1 MRYMWTIK
9 NGYGLLQGCS
19 NAATLNELFTNILQE
34 IREHFIPCSI
44 WTSFSERYPIRI
56 PFKATSLLGEVF
68 VGEVVYDK
76 AENRL
81 IIYEDEASAPSK
93 EVAKRWAERPT
104 KPKELLLYRR
114 NAPLRAD
121 VQMALSHTALC
132 VAFLA
137 TGEVAS
143 SYEEAWDIVRKAA
156 EQS

>member
-1 MRYMWTIK
+1 MWTIK
-9 NGYGLLQGCS
+9 NGYGLLQDCS

-34 IREHFIPCSI
+34 IREHFIVCSI

-56 PFKATSLLGEVF
+56 PFKANSLLGEYF
-68 VGEVVYDK
+68 AGEVIYDK

-81 IIYEDEASAPSK
+81 IIYEDESSAPSK
-93 EVAKRWAERPT
+93 EVAKRWCEGPT

-114 NAPLRAD
+114 NAPLRPD
-121 VQMALSHTALC
+121 VQMAYNHTALC

-143 SYEEAWDIVRKAA
+143 SYEEAWNIVRKAA

>member
-9 NGYGLLQGCS
+9 NGYDLLQKCS
-19 NAATLNELFTNILQE
+19 NAATLDELFTEILKE
-34 IREHFIPCSI
+34 IREHFIVCSI
-44 WTSFSERYPIRI
+44 WTSFSDRYPIRI
-56 PFKATSLLGEVF
+56 PFTANSLLGEYF
-68 VGEVVYDK
+68 AGEVVYDK

-81 IIYEDEASAPSK
+81 IIYEDESSAPSK
-93 EVAKRWAERPT
+93 EVARRWVQGPT

-114 NAPLRAD
+114 NAPLRPD
-121 VQMALSHTALC
+121 VQMAYSHTALC

-137 TGEVAS
+137 TGKVAS